1 VLAAGCGVGAAL
13 AAPANPM
20 ADKLSAPAIAPVLI
34 IFFSVMT
41 ITSPV
46 CGYRT
51 DSRRRTS
58 ETLDSLAMN

>member
-1 VLAAGCGVGAAL
+1 VLGAGVGVGVAL
-13 AAPANPM
+13 AAPASPI
-20 ADKLSAPAIAPVLI
+20 ADRLIAPAIAPALI

-58 ETLDSLAMN
+58 KI